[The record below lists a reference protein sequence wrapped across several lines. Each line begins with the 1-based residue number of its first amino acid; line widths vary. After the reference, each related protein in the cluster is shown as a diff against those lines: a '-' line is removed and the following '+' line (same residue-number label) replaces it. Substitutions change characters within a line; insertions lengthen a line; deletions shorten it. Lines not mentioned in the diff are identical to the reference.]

1 MDLLVSVCL
10 KYIEGQAIES
20 LSVRFFVENA
30 SVNAS
35 ACEFLEL
42 LITRLDDKEISQR
55 ITSYL
60 IIPLLEVLK
69 HAIINNDIVMQVQLL
84 NLLKVILFN
93 SDYKNLDI
101 LKTQAAKTEKK
112 KEIVSL
118 LSGPHFIP
126 NLIKVLFFF

>member
-1 MDLLVSVCL
+1 MDLLISVCL

-20 LSVRFFVENA
+20 LSVRFFLENA

-55 ITSYL
+55 ITTYL
-60 IIPLLEVLK
+60 IGPVLQVLR
-69 HAIINNDIVMQVQLL
+69 HAIVNKDIVMQVQLL

-101 LKTQAAKTEKK
+101 LKTQAAKNEKK

-118 LSGPHFIP
+118 LSGPNFIP
-126 NLIKVLFFF
+126 NLIQVTK